1 MQCVPLPLWATI
13 RNKHFPPV
21 ERLLGRI
28 YSQLPQW
35 KQPLHSRTCEISP
48 ILHSQLRCSSLK
60 LTASHSCSKM
70 ADHDLIVLRRHSFS
84 QPVSP
89 KPKVRDARPRR
100 YSTITICHLPDRVVE
115 IEPNLN
121 NSHGPTVGPVV
132 RHGRKPAVSTSIP
145 SSTIET
151 LPVQIPRK
159 APVPSRRHRS
169 VIISNLPHNL
179 NIRDILCRVR
189 GGPVANCFLSTG
201 PGLSGQEERY
211 AIFTFENSKDAANY
225 VAFLHDPAAKSVWT
239 FPSHANGKDEDKVA
253 KIHYHTD
260 LAALGLR
267 FDTDPTDLPLAPW
280 AHEAIPGA
288 TRCLVV
294 KACPLSMIERV
305 FRDFRLLPLLLRAP
319 NFRSQMEDIWLDN
332 FVRDN
337 VHGRSSF
344 ADLHIW
350 FTNVNAAIAA
360 MYSVRLTDRCGLSA
374 KLRCEP
380 DHCAREVATLVQPV
394 EEGHPGHRWHSY
406 GNISLLTLFD
416 HGMLDR
422 VFQDWRRV
430 PTVHNISPKMSHPAS
445 SERANTTVRDK
456 LNAVTFNHNAC
467 TISDLSQV
475 ASDMSSPVSPEVL
488 SPIQQSLAS
497 TPHPE
502 PTSPSVLYDAAF
514 EAHKISPTSHDIAT
528 TFQIPVNAIDF
539 LGESQAKEPPIEVV
553 ETTFRS
559 ADDTS
564 GEDISHESS
573 GSGSSSG
580 SDVGMSKRE
589 HETGSTTPE
598 QQQQQE
604 QRLPNYTRA
613 DTHPSSQQ
621 NLVSW
626 SCNIEEFMAMSDDQW
641 MAFGTVFYVPP
652 SGFDTAKRHING
664 MVFE

>member
-1 MQCVPLPLWATI
+1 M
-13 RNKHFPPV
+13 
-21 ERLLGRI
+21 
-28 YSQLPQW
+28 
-35 KQPLHSRTCEISP
+35 
-48 ILHSQLRCSSLK
+48 
-60 LTASHSCSKM
+60 
-70 ADHDLIVLRRHSFS
+70 
-84 QPVSP
+84 
-89 KPKVRDARPRR
+89 
-100 YSTITICHLPDRVVE
+100 
-115 IEPNLN
+115 
-121 NSHGPTVGPVV
+121 
-132 RHGRKPAVSTSIP
+132 
-145 SSTIET
+145 
-151 LPVQIPRK
+151 
-159 APVPSRRHRS
+159 
-169 VIISNLPHNL
+169 
-179 NIRDILCRVR
+179 
-189 GGPVANCFLSTG
+189 ANCFLSTG

-211 AIFTFENSKDAANY
+211 AILTFENSKDAANY

-380 DHCAREVATLVQPV
+380 DPCAREVATLVQPV

-422 VFQDWRRV
+422 VFQDWRRA

-502 PTSPSVLYDAAF
+502 PTSPSVLQQSQKHDADGPKMRCESENSHPADGVESENAQGGSPEALARLTDAQDDIQHPPPPTSCPTTYLSVLYDAAF

>member
-1 MQCVPLPLWATI
+1 M
-13 RNKHFPPV
+13 
-21 ERLLGRI
+21 
-28 YSQLPQW
+28 
-35 KQPLHSRTCEISP
+35 
-48 ILHSQLRCSSLK
+48 
-60 LTASHSCSKM
+60 
-70 ADHDLIVLRRHSFS
+70 
-84 QPVSP
+84 
-89 KPKVRDARPRR
+89 
-100 YSTITICHLPDRVVE
+100 
-115 IEPNLN
+115 
-121 NSHGPTVGPVV
+121 
-132 RHGRKPAVSTSIP
+132 
-145 SSTIET
+145 
-151 LPVQIPRK
+151 
-159 APVPSRRHRS
+159 
-169 VIISNLPHNL
+169 
-179 NIRDILCRVR
+179 
-189 GGPVANCFLSTG
+189 ANCFLSTG

-211 AIFTFENSKDAANY
+211 AILTFENSKDAANY
-225 VAFLHDPAAKSVWT
+225 VAFLHDPTAKSVWT
-239 FPSHANGKDEDKVA
+239 FPFHANGKDEDKVA

-380 DHCAREVATLVQPV
+380 DPCAREVATLVQPV

-422 VFQDWRRV
+422 VFQDWRKVRTV
-430 PTVHNISPKMSHPAS
+430 NNVAPTVVKSAAAAAAAAAILPVAPAPVTAEAPHPVSSEQATTVRAKSNDLDFSHNSYTIFDLSRVASAVNSPVSTEISSPEQKSPSPIPCPAFTDPPLPQRSQIHDADVPKVLCESENSHPADGRE
-445 SERANTTVRDK
+445 SE
-456 LNAVTFNHNAC
+456 NA
-467 TISDLSQV
+467 QGGG
-475 ASDMSSPVSPEVL
+475 PEAL
-488 SPIQQSLAS
+488 ARLTDAQDDIQ
-497 TPHPE
+497 HPPS
-502 PTSPSVLYDAAF
+502 PTSCPTTYLSVLCDAAF

-553 ETTFRS
+553 ETTFQS

-564 GEDISHESS
+564 GEDISRESS
-573 GSGSSSG
+573 GSGSGSG

-598 QQQQQE
+598 QQQEQE

-626 SCNIEEFMAMSDDQW
+626 SCNIKEFMAMSDDQW
-641 MAFGTVFYVPP
+641 MAFGTVFYAPP